1 MPTFKFTS
9 PDGKTYTV
17 NGPDGATEKQ
27 AFQMLQSQMAAP
39 AQKQAPA
46 KPFGQQLSD
55 SIADLPRQAGL
66 TARYG
71 LEGVGDVLD
80 LAATP
85 FRAGLNAIL
94 PNKSRGIEDV
104 VKGNSERPAI
114 EGRSGKTLADM
125 LRLPEPTTA
134 QERVVGD
141 ATRMVAGA
149 ALPIGLGANLATR
162 ATGTTQAV
170 GRVLSSNPVQ
180 QFASAGASGLASGAT
195 RETGGGEV
203 AQAVAGLAAG
213 VATPFAMNKAQSVAS
228 AAGRRL
234 VNPAVTQQNID
245 IQINQALRENGLKLE
260 DLPRALQNSMRADVA
275 AAYKI
280 SDQVTPDAVR
290 RLADYRLTGAN
301 PTAGPL
307 TLDPAI
313 VTQQK
318 NLAKLGINS
327 KDAVAQTLGRT
338 ENANNQVLIGGLN
351 ELGAARAGSQIEG
364 GRRVMNALGARDE
377 RAAQLI
383 TDRYNAARSTT
394 GRSAELD
401 PEFFVNTANAKL
413 NDALLSGKVPSDVRN
428 LLNKEWVDV
437 MRGAGESAAGAS
449 PKFTVDMAEQ
459 MKTRIAALQ
468 RSSTDPAERA
478 ALGLVRGSL
487 DETPLMA
494 GQQIGQESIDAFNKA
509 RSLNRAYMKIV
520 ERTPA
525 LEAVRD
531 GVEPDKFVQQF
542 IIGSGGKASVANVE
556 SLYGSIKSNPDA
568 VQAVKDQIVAHLK
581 SKALNGANDE
591 VGKISQSTYNK
602 ALNSIGDE
610 KLSRFFTKSEV
621 DQLKAIGRVASYE
634 QFQPAG
640 AAVNNSNTAAA
651 GLSAIFDRIANS
663 PLLSKIPLG
672 SALATPAQNI
682 SVGIRSGRALDVPQA
697 IAGNRLALPQGFTP
711 SPLIGTTRDDEN
723 RNRLAR

>member
-9 PDGKTYTV
+9 PDGKSYTV
-17 NGPDGATEKQ
+17 NGPEGATEQQ
-27 AFQMLQSQMAAP
+27 AFQMLQSQMAA
-39 AQKQAPA
+39 APA
-46 KPFGQQLSD
+46 AKPTKPFGQQLND

-66 TARYG
+66 TARYAA
-71 LEGVGDVLD
+71 EGVGGVFDSLVGNPLRTLASPIFGNAKTADTGKAIAD
-80 LAATP
+80 LA
-85 FRAGLNAIL
+85 
-94 PNKSRGIEDV
+94 
-104 VKGNSERPAI
+104 
-114 EGRSGKTLADM
+114 
-125 LRLPEPTTA
+125 RLPEPA
-134 QERVVGD
+134 NANERVVGD
-141 ATRMVAGA
+141 AARLAAGSL
-149 ALPIGLGANLATR
+149 LPIGAGAQLVRNG
-162 ATGTTQAV
+162 TGLPQAV
-170 GRVLSSNPVQ
+170 GRVLASNPAQ
-180 QFASAGASGLASGAT
+180 QIASAAASGAASGAV
-195 RETGGGEV
+195 RETGGDGTS
-203 AQAVAGLAAG
+203 QMIAGLATG
-213 VATPFAMNKAQSVAS
+213 LATPYAMSKAQGLAS
-228 AAGRRL
+228 SASR
-234 VNPAVTQQNID
+234 AVRPSSITPQEID
-245 IQINQALRENGLKLE
+245 IQINQALQENGIKIG
-260 DLPRALQNSMRADVA
+260 DLPTALQNSMRADVA

-280 SDQVTPDAVR
+280 SDRVTPDAVR

-327 KDAVAQTLGRT
+327 KDAAAQTLGRT

-351 ELGAARAGSQIEG
+351 ELGAGRAGSQVEG
-364 GRRVMNALGARDE
+364 GRRIMNALGARDE
-377 RAAQLI
+377 RAGQLI
-383 TDRYNAARSTT
+383 TDRYNAARSTS

-413 NDALLSGKVPSDVRN
+413 NEALLAGKVPSDVRN

-437 MRGAGESAAGAS
+437 MRGMGESAAGGS

-525 LEAVRD
+525 LEAVRG

-542 IIGSGGKASVANVE
+542 IIGSGGKASVANVD

-581 SKALNGANDE
+581 AKALNGAADE

-610 KLSRFFTKSEV
+610 KLSRFFTKAEV

-640 AAVNNSNTAAA
+640 AAVGNSNTAAA

-672 SALATPAQNI
+672 SALAAPAQNI
-682 SVGIRSGRALDVPQA
+682 SVGIRSSRALDVPQA
-697 IAGNRLALPQGFTP
+697 IAGNRLAQPQGFTP
-711 SPLIGTTRDDEN
+711 SPLIGTTRDEEN
-723 RNRLAR
+723 RNKLAR

>member
-9 PDGKTYTV
+9 PDGKSYTV
-17 NGPDGATEKQ
+17 NGPEGATEQQ
-27 AFQMLQSQMAAP
+27 AFQMLQSQMAA
-39 AQKQAPA
+39 APA
-46 KPFGQQLSD
+46 AKPTKPFGQQLND

-66 TARYG
+66 TARYAA
-71 LEGVGDVLD
+71 EGVGGVFDSLVGNPLRTLASPIFGNAKTADTGKAIAD
-80 LAATP
+80 LA
-85 FRAGLNAIL
+85 
-94 PNKSRGIEDV
+94 
-104 VKGNSERPAI
+104 
-114 EGRSGKTLADM
+114 
-125 LRLPEPTTA
+125 RLPEPA
-134 QERVVGD
+134 NANERVVGD
-141 ATRMVAGA
+141 AARLAAGSL
-149 ALPIGLGANLATR
+149 LPIGVGAQLAR
-162 ATGTTQAV
+162 NGTGLPQAV
-170 GRVLSSNPVQ
+170 GRVLASNPAQ
-180 QFASAGASGLASGAT
+180 QIASAAASGAASGAV
-195 RETGGGEV
+195 RETGGDGTS
-203 AQAVAGLAAG
+203 QMIAGLATG
-213 VATPFAMNKAQSVAS
+213 LATPYAMSKAQGLAS
-228 AAGRRL
+228 RASRVIRTSSIT
-234 VNPAVTQQNID
+234 PQEID
-245 IQINQALRENGLKLE
+245 IQINQALQENGLKIG
-260 DLPRALQNSMRADVA
+260 DLPTALQNSMRADVA

-280 SDQVTPDAVR
+280 SDRVTPDAVR

-327 KDAVAQTLGRT
+327 KDAAAQTLGRT

-351 ELGAARAGSQIEG
+351 ELGAGRAGSQVEG
-364 GRRVMNALGARDE
+364 GRRIMNALGARDE
-377 RAAQLI
+377 RANALI
-383 TDRYNAARSTT
+383 GARYETARATD
-394 GRSAELD
+394 GRSAALD
-401 PEFFVNTANAKL
+401 PSAFTNQA
-413 NDALLSGKVPSDVRN
+413 NDALDEALLGGKLPSDVRN
-428 LLNKEWVDV
+428 LLNK
-437 MRGAGESAAGAS
+437 AATGEM
-449 PKFTVDMAEQ
+449 PLTVDTAEQ
-459 MKTRIAALQ
+459 FKTRIGDLQ
-468 RSSTDPAERA
+468 RASSDASERK
-478 ALGLVRGSL
+478 ALGIVRSAL
-487 DETPLMA
+487 DRTPLLD
-494 GQQIGQESIDAFNKA
+494 GQGQGAIDAFNKA

-542 IIGSGGKASVANVE
+542 IIGSGGKSSVANVD

-581 SKALNGANDE
+581 AKALNGAADE

-610 KLSRFFTKSEV
+610 KLSRFFTKAEV

-672 SALATPAQNI
+672 SALAAPAQNI
-682 SVGIRSGRALDVPQA
+682 SVGIRSSRALDVPQA
-697 IAGNRLALPQGFTP
+697 IAGNRLAQPQSFTP

-723 RNRLAR
+723 RNKLAR